1 MRRALCSAAAAAMSM
16 GCPADGGDDASD
28 DAAALQCTPEDGLTM
43 YERRI
48 APLLTD
54 DRPSTC
60 NQCHLSGV
68 DLSVFVQATPCET
81 MACMVERGI
90 VDMAAPEDSLVLAW
104 IERAVPDGG
113 ITAETI
119 ATEHDAMLEW
129 IEMAATCG
137 ADMCEPVANPCGTPA
152 QDVVECEIPPSSAP
166 AQRPVEDDGSCSDLT
181 LELLWREKV
190 YGWRGRCYPCHF
202 DSFDEEFD
210 DSPAWITSGDCNLG
224 SLATLRTAERSGY
237 IDVQDPMASP
247 LVTKPLEET
256 LGGIEHG
263 GGPKMHTLD
272 DPAYLDFVDFLRRY
286 GQCKTAT
293 D

>member
-1 MRRALCSAAAAAMSM
+1 MRRGIYVAAAAMSL
-16 GCPADGGDDASD
+16 GCPADGKGDASD
-28 DAAALQCTPEDGLTM
+28 GEPALQCTPEEGLSM

-68 DLSVFVQATPCET
+68 DLSVFVQGTPCET
-81 MACMVERGI
+81 MACMVELGI
-90 VDMAAPEDSLVLAW
+90 VDLQAPDDSLVLAW
-104 IERAVPDGG
+104 IDRAEPDGG
-113 ITAETI
+113 ITEESI

-129 IEMAATCG
+129 IQMSATCG
-137 ADMCEPVANPCGTPA
+137 ADICEPVENPCGDPA
-152 QDVVECEIPPSSAP
+152 QEVVECEIPVSSAQE
-166 AQRPVEDDGSCSDLT
+166 QRPVEDDGTCSDLN
-181 LELLWREKV
+181 LELVWREKV
-190 YGWRGRCYPCHF
+190 YGWRGRCFPCHF
-202 DSFDEEFD
+202 DSFDDEFD
-210 DSPAWITSGDCNLG
+210 DSPPWITSGDCNLG

-237 IDVQDPMASP
+237 LNVDDPMAS
-247 LVTKPLEET
+247 LLLTKPLEES

-272 DPAYLDFVDFLRRY
+272 DPAYLDFVEFLERY
-286 GQCKTAT
+286 GQCKSAT